1 MAGATLPGV
10 LASDAGALPAEVLAA
25 VGDAA
30 RLDAGTVR
38 LAYWGLGPAADGRTL
53 PLSRVSRRAS
63 GAVGPEEVARL
74 IAADPGALTRLL
86 PPFAAAHARDDA
98 VLMVADSMGFRQL
111 FHSAPGAAGPGVLST
126 SALLAGWTRGAD
138 LDRVAVGVQSLLG
151 WQLGQRTLHD
161 GVRKLEPAATVELGA
176 DGVRLTPAE
185 AEPAPPIPLDR
196 AVTEAAA
203 VLRTALAAL
212 LDDEPDA
219 VLQLTGGLD
228 SRLLLSAIPPARR
241 RGLHAMTLS
250 VPGSGDVGIASGIT
264 ARYGMVHDVRGLADL
279 GGIDPAEAWELCR
292 SAALQLDGMSD
303 PVALAALGV
312 AERGFAQGVR
322 ISGLGGEV
330 ARGFYYVGRVQDKP
344 YTRKDAEQL
353 AAWRMFVNEAVEPGL
368 LTAEFSA
375 WAREAANGEVYAA
388 LLRGGDEWFRAT
400 DTLYL
405 RDRMQRWAGATDT
418 AVGYRRVVV
427 NPMLDHDFLAI
438 SARLTPQDKAHS
450 RFLAALQLELD
461 PELGRLPL
469 EGRPSPA
476 AYAHPSPLH
485 PVAQTVRTGTRLV
498 KKAAQR
504 ARRGN
509 RPPAGGE
516 VLARTV
522 VQAWREDGSV
532 RDVLGGTGLLDEKWL
547 DGMMSGAVEPRPS
560 SVGFLTNLFVA
571 VSGPV
576 AASGTRAPAGPQ
588 AERGAS
594 SS

>member
-1 MAGATLPGV
+1 MAAAALPGV

-25 VGDAA
+25 VGEAA
-30 RLDAGTVR
+30 ELDAGAVR
-38 LAYWGLGPAADGRTL
+38 LAHWGLDPVGDGRTL
-53 PLSRVSRRAS
+53 ALSRVVRRAT
-63 GAVGPEEVARL
+63 GAVAPVEVAEL
-74 IAADPGALTRLL
+74 MATDPAALTRLL
-86 PPFAAAHARDDA
+86 PPFAAADAREDA
-98 VLMVADSMGFRQL
+98 VRMVADSMGFRQL
-111 FHSAPGAAGPGVLST
+111 FHSEPGSAGPGVLST

-138 LDRVAVGVQSLLG
+138 LDRVAVAVQSLLG
-151 WQLGQRTLHD
+151 WQLGQRTLHE
-161 GVRKLEPAATVELGA
+161 GVRKLEPAATARLGA
-176 DGVRLTPAE
+176 DGVHITPAE
-185 AEPAPPIPLDR
+185 PEPAPPISLAR
-196 AVTEAAA
+196 AVTEAAE

-212 LDDEPDA
+212 LDDQPDA

-250 VPGSGDVGIASGIT
+250 VPGSGDVQIAAGIAE
-264 ARYGMVHDVRGLADL
+264 RYGMHHDVHGLADL
-279 GGIDPAEAWELCR
+279 GGLDPAEAWELCR
-292 SAALQLDGMSD
+292 TAALHLDGMSD

-330 ARGFYYVGRVQDKP
+330 ARGFYYVGRVQDRP

-375 WAREAANGEVYAA
+375 WARDAANGEVYSA
-388 LLRGGDEWFRAT
+388 LRRGGDEWFRAT

-427 NPMLDHDFLAI
+427 NPMLDHDFLAV

-504 ARRGN
+504 VRRGN
-509 RPPAGGE
+509 RPPAGGD
-516 VLARTV
+516 VLAGKV
-522 VQAWREDGSV
+522 VQVWRGDPGV
-532 RDVLGGTGLLDEKWL
+532 RERLSATGLLDEKWL
-547 DGMMSGAVEPRPS
+547 DGMMSGEVEPRPS
-560 SVGFLTNLFVA
+560 TVGFLTNLIVA
-571 VSGPV
+571 VSGPQAV
-576 AASGTRAPAGPQ
+576 SGSR